1 MYVVNMASASALCTR
16 ALDPIDADHTEI
28 VKPGDRNSP
37 SYVAFKNAYITV
49 QSELQQKTLATQTT
63 ALGNNSLVNN
73 TGTILE
79 NEFSNN
85 FVVNGGPDKLIIT
98 TNSGNIKNNNMSGN
112 FIDGNVA
119 LLDNTGVIGNNQ
131 IDSNT
136 IIPQAPFRIVD
147 DSSPIQAPNGGF
159 ICSFHI
165 QMDSSVKIDYLII
178 ALKTEGLLSLR
189 IIGNGRMSRLDP
201 FVGYAIG
208 KVIDPA
214 GTLTV
219 LGQYSKADCHHDREF
234 SWGPATAQ

>member
-1 MYVVNMASASALCTR
+1 VASVARFIAHSPQIEELKSMEADDSLANVVRNWLAANFNFPSYCAYENRPSYGAMYVVNMASASALCTR

-147 DSSPIQAPNGGF
+147 DSSPIQAPNGGLSVRF
-159 ICSFHI
+159 IF
-165 QMDSSVKIDYLII
+165 KW
-178 ALKTEGLLSLR
+178 
-189 IIGNGRMSRLDP
+189 
-201 FVGYAIG
+201 
-208 KVIDPA
+208 
-214 GTLTV
+214 TV
-219 LGQYSKADCHHDREF
+219 Q
-234 SWGPATAQ
+234 